1 MFAAL
6 REAAGTA
13 EVELQPG
20 KLGELL
26 DALRARFGSRFAA
39 VLGYSS
45 VLVDTERRDDPSFE
59 VRDGAEVALLPP
71 FSGGV

>member
-6 REAAGTA
+6 REAAGTT

-20 KLGELL
+20 RLGELL
-26 DALRARFGSRFAA
+26 DALRARFGQRFAA

-45 VLVDTERRDDPSFE
+45 VLIDSERCDDPSVE
-59 VRDGAEVALLPP
+59 VRDGAEIALLPP
-71 FSGGV
+71 FSGGA